1 VSIVKYDSLN
11 RAAEKRNPIE
21 LDGSGNFIYFIEK
34 YAYDEVGNLKKQTLT
49 GTKGRFDSQET
60 VYTYYGNNLADT
72 ETDSAGRYSKNY
84 YDKNGNVIKI
94 ETLRQ
99 TGIVDVEKYEYDIMN
114 RHINKDGEYIWEL
127 T

>member
-1 VSIVKYDSLN
+1 MRKIVVTFLCIVLVGFVSSCKVDS
-11 RAAEKRNPIE
+11 
-21 LDGSGNFIYFIEK
+21 S
-34 YAYDEVGNLKKQTLT
+34 
-49 GTKGRFDSQET
+49 

-114 RHINKDGEYIWEL
+114 LHINKDGEYIWEP